1 MGYNY
6 NNYFPAT
13 YGNSM
18 GANQYQNGYS
28 NGFNGMQPNYIPQ
41 QNNQQPNTNMQWVQ
55 GIEGAKAFQ
64 QPPNTITPLWDSD
77 AQTIYL
83 KSTDASGRP
92 SIEPL
97 DYSYRNQ
104 SNQQSNKSEVV
115 DVQAHDMSNYATKED
130 MTSIKDQLS
139 ALRNE
144 LANMNKGNKKGGNGN
159 DAK

>member
-1 MGYNY
+1 MAWNY

-13 YGNSM
+13 YSGGMGMNQYPNSM
-18 GANQYQNGYS
+18 QN
-28 NGFNGMQPNYIPQ
+28 NYIPQ
-41 QNNQQPNTNMQWVQ
+41 QNNQQMPNTNMQWVQ

-104 SNQQSNKSEVV
+104 SNQQSNRSEVV

-144 LANMNKGNKKGGNGN
+144 LANMNKGTKKGGNGN